1 MKALEK
7 QVLGL
12 RRTEKGSWSE
22 SKDKGRAA
30 EQAEKEK
37 GKGTERGKGNEKVVL
52 FSRT

>member
-22 SKDKGRAA
+22 SKDKERAA
-30 EQAEKEK
+30 EQAEK
-37 GKGTERGKGNEKVVL
+37 GKGTERGKGNEKAVL

>member
-12 RRTEKGSWSE
+12 RGAEKGRWSE
-22 SKDKGRAA
+22 SKGKGRGAG
-30 EQAEKEK
+30 QAEKEK